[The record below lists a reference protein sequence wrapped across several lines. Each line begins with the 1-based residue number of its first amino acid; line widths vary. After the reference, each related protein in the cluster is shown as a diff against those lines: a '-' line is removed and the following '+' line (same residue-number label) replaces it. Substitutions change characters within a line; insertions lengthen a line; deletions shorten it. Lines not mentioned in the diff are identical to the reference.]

1 MESNLD
7 DEKFI
12 KRLNQIKEEDPD
24 RFMDMVLNILRKDES
39 FAFMDKAPLAQKQ
52 TALSKMI
59 TRYEEL
65 QRYEDCAFL
74 NGIKKRLV

>member
-1 MESNLD
+1 MESNFD

-39 FAFMDKAPLAQKQ
+39 FAFMDKAPLTHKQ
-52 TALSKMI
+52 TALSTMI
-59 TRYEEL
+59 KRYESLE
-65 QRYEDCAFL
+65 RYEDCAFL
-74 NGIKKRLV
+74 NSIKNRLV